1 MANEAMGRWLR
12 AMNPWHVPRGMAEAQ
27 RSARTVVIGLAISLA
42 ASLAPMI
49 WMFSG
54 DWFVTAMNNEY
65 AAMGLSAQEIAMQ
78 RAVMEVAWPYVIGVG
93 LVFSALFYLALGI
106 IQWRSMT
113 RAIPIVLLGFAVY
126 GVVANIGM
134 RLLNIA
140 QVPDMPLWVLAV
152 TWPPA
157 ILAGV
162 IYAAALQGAI
172 LLHRL
177 KGQP

>member
-1 MANEAMGRWLR
+1 MANETIGRWLR

-27 RSARTVVIGLAISLA
+27 RAARTVVIGLAISLA
-42 ASLAPMI
+42 ASLAPTI

-54 DWFVTAMNNEY
+54 DWFVTAMNSEY
-65 AAMGLSAQEIAMQ
+65 AAMGLSAQEIALQ
-78 RAVMEVAWPYVIGVG
+78 RAVMEAAWPYLIAVG
-93 LVFSALFYLALGI
+93 LVFSTVLYVALGI
-106 IQWRSMT
+106 AQWRYMT

-134 RLLNIA
+134 RLLNILP
-140 QVPDMPLWVLAV
+140 VPDMPLWVLAV

-157 ILAGV
+157 IVAGV

-177 KGQP
+177 KSQP